1 MSQQSASSERRS
13 RNSES
18 QRVSPSFVEI
28 TTPGNFFQFCLG
40 LLECWFF
47 SRDYNRL
54 WVGLPFLALLAL
66 PVGMWF
72 WIRGTTTITLLKHY
86 EQVAQSAVDQKNLR
100 LQETA
105 LLAMCGLQPSDY
117 SYRMRLGRFYNETDR
132 AEAAYQEIASLAPEA
147 GEGSVDARLWIVQQA
162 LSDKPIRPLTSVEL
176 EKQLRMIVEAQPN
189 NAVAHGLLA
198 TEYLKRKEFLLAE
211 RHLLEAA
218 KGNPERGLELAQL
231 QIALK
236 RPRQEIDAAADKA
249 IASLTRMLEKDPANI
264 EASANLVR
272 ALVLKAEIDKARSFL
287 LAARTQ
293 FPDHPSL
300 KSLQA
305 ELDLLDVEKQMQT
318 SGLNRDL
325 AVLQTYKALEYDP
338 ASALAVEIL
347 LGLKSMGAEI
357 SAEKLKN
364 TTEYWKAAADRT
376 PNDPETSIT
385 FARVCLL
392 TGDFS
397 GAVQAVRSLA
407 EKNPELQ
414 VSLAELLL
422 KAGAIP
428 EGEGLLNSVVK
439 WADENR
445 QRNPNE
451 LKYWAI
457 QGDALILL
465 KQPDAVR
472 ELVKSSLPAETQS
485 LTPKDQVLLDLYG
498 RASLVMFDALTGF
511 DPAIIPRLRNRNDI
525 VLLDA
530 PPDQLLLL
538 LEDARKNPRT
548 VTGSVERLCLLCLS
562 THRAAPEAEAAITK
576 LRVHGPLGI
585 TAISLLGAYSVAV
598 QEYSKAVPFLEQS
611 NIINRGRDPVVLNN
625 LAVAIIRGEP
635 EEKERALGQI
645 NQAMALV
652 PENSDILT
660 TRGEIYVAME
670 RWEDALK
677 DLARAL
683 ELREGNFETHQMLE
697 RTYRGLGNAEKADQH
712 QKRAEE
718 ILAEQASTSP

>member
-13 RNSES
+13 RNAES

-72 WIRGTTTITLLKHY
+72 WIRGTTTVTLLNHY
-86 EQVAQSAVDQKNLR
+86 EQVVQSAVDQKNLR

-105 LLAMCGLQPSDY
+105 LLAMCGLQPADY
-117 SYRMRLGRFYNETDR
+117 SYRMRLGKFYSETDR
-132 AEAAYQEIASLAPEA
+132 PEAAFQEIASLAPDA

-176 EKQLRMIVEAQPN
+176 ETQLRMVVEAQPN
-189 NAVAHGLLA
+189 NAIAHGLLA

-211 RHLLEAA
+211 RHLVEAA
-218 KGNPERGLELAQL
+218 VGNPERGLQLAQL

-236 RPRQEIDAAADKA
+236 RPRQQIDAAADTA
-249 IASLTRMLEKDPANI
+249 IASLTKMLEKDPANI
-264 EASANLVR
+264 DASANLVR
-272 ALVLKAEIDKARSFL
+272 ALVLKAELEKARRFL
-287 LAARTQ
+287 LAALTKS
-293 FPDHPSL
+293 PDQPSL

-347 LGLKSMGAEI
+347 LALKSMGAEI
-357 SAEKLKN
+357 SAEKLKDTN
-364 TTEYWKAAADRT
+364 EFWKAAAGRT
-376 PNDPETSIT
+376 PDDPESALT

-392 TGDFS
+392 AGDFS
-397 GAVQAVRSLA
+397 GAVQAVRSVA

-414 VSLAELLL
+414 VGLAELLL
-422 KAGAIP
+422 KSGATR
-428 EGEGLLNSVVK
+428 EGEELLNSVVT
-439 WADENR
+439 WAEENR
-445 QRNPNE
+445 QQNPDDQ
-451 LKYWAI
+451 KYWALE
-457 QGDALILL
+457 GDALLL
-465 KQPDAVR
+465 LNRPEALR
-472 ELVKSSLPAETQS
+472 ELVKNSLPAETQKP
-485 LTPKDQVLLDLYG
+485 TPKDQVLLNLYG

-511 DPAIIPRLRNRNDI
+511 NSAIIPRMRNRDDI
-525 VLLDA
+525 VLRDA

-538 LEDARKNPRT
+538 LEDARKSPRT
-548 VTGSVERLCLLCLS
+548 VAASLERLCLLCLS
-562 THRAAPEAEAAITK
+562 PHRAAPEAEATINK
-576 LRVHGPLGI
+576 LRSQGSLGF
-585 TAISLLGAYSVAV
+585 TTLSLLGAYAVAL
-598 QEYSKAVPFLEQS
+598 QEYPRAVPFLEQS
-611 NIINRGRDPVVLNN
+611 NVISRGRDPVVLNN

-635 EEKERALGQI
+635 GEKERALGQI

-677 DLARAL
+677 DLTRAL

-697 RTYRGLGNAEKADQH
+697 RACRAMGNAEKADQH
-712 QKRAEE
+712 QKRAQE